1 MLRSFALVNANR
13 AHQGLAPLSSWSDYY
28 DGALVLTNTV
38 WGVELH
44 RSADAQGMHAH
55 RNANPAAHAYTPR
68 FRMTGPLLPVSNSS
82 NSVALHSSSMG
93 ASSVGGRQASV
104 ASMVLPQYS
113 ESLFDARLVRFMKRV
128 EAERASER
136 RRVVYVNLGDGDEL
150 TRADLDALFAGL
162 QPLSKRIAV
171 VLSLPKRSIKSLI
184 PSGTE
189 WPSFVHHVSWLPQ
202 FEFLAHYS
210 QLDQLALV
218 ITHASLGNVQE
229 ALAAGLPLLLL
240 PHPTVDQMD
249 VAARF
254 ARTHAVRILQRVQVT
269 SDTIRNSTARILDD
283 PTYALDARRLSP
295 LFAPSSSQGTASTVS
310 LVELAYRVGWQH
322 LLPLT
327 SNPAAPLAWYRHAV
341 YGCPLDVLALYAL
354 LIAILVW
361 SCRQMWAVA
370 CAIWNG
376 DKRLH

>member
-1 MLRSFALVNANR
+1 
-13 AHQGLAPLSSWSDYY
+13 
-28 DGALVLTNTV
+28 
-38 WGVELH
+38 
-44 RSADAQGMHAH
+44 
-55 RNANPAAHAYTPR
+55 
-68 FRMTGPLLPVSNSS
+68 MTGPLLPVSNSTTS
-82 NSVALHSSSMG
+82 FALYSPPTG
-93 ASSVGGRQASV
+93 ASTLGGRLASV
-104 ASMVLPQYS
+104 ASMTLPQYA
-113 ESLFDARLVRFMKRV
+113 ESLFDARLVRFMNRV
-128 EAERASER
+128 DADRGSER
-136 RRVVYVNLGDGDEL
+136 RRVVYVNLGDGDEI
-150 TRADLDALFAGL
+150 TRADLDALFTGL
-162 QPLSKRIAV
+162 QPLSKRIGV

-210 QLDQLALV
+210 QLHQLALV
-218 ITHASLGNVQE
+218 ISHASMGNVQE

-254 ARTHAVRILQRVQVT
+254 ARTNAVRILQRVQLN
-269 SDTIRNSTARILDD
+269 SDSIRNSTARILDD
-283 PTYALDARRLSP
+283 PTYALHAQHLSS
-295 LFAPSSSQGTASTVS
+295 LFAPSSSQGTPAAVS

-322 LLPLT
+322 LLPST
-327 SNPAAPLAWYRHAV
+327 ANPAAPLPWYRHAV
-341 YGCPLDVLALYAL
+341 YGLPLDVLALFAL

-361 SCRQMWAVA
+361 ASRQMWAVA